1 MTVQTKRK
9 RDAAA
14 LADGRTASRSSK
26 PKRGKQSRIRIRIPS
41 IFLDRNFLPGWI
53 VVAAVLLMVL
63 PNIIVGTVTLTAR
76 TISAVPEAIASIP
89 SIVSGWF
96 TPHSVIAPL
105 FTSEIDHWSGD
116 IQRWSSE
123 HNLDPNLVATV
134 MQIESCGHPT
144 VSSYAGAQGL
154 FQVMPF
160 HFASDED
167 QLDPNTN
174 AMRGMNFLET
184 CIEYADGDPGL
195 AMACYNGGPSVTMK
209 PFTEWSDQTRRY
221 YLWGTGIYQEA
232 QQNAGRSET
241 LQEWLDAGG
250 SRLCDSAAV
259 ALGIQ

>member
-9 RDAAA
+9 RGDSA
-14 LADGRTASRSSK
+14 LVNGRAVSRSTK
-26 PKRGKQSRIRIRIPS
+26 PKRGKQSKIRIRIPS
-41 IFLDRNFLPGWI
+41 IFLDRNLLPGWI
-53 VVAAVLLMVL
+53 VVAAVVLMVL
-63 PNIIVGTVTLTAR
+63 PNIIVGTLTFTAR

-89 SIVSGWF
+89 GVVSGWF

-105 FTSEIDHWSGD
+105 FTSEIDHWSSD
-116 IQRWSSE
+116 IGRWSSE
-123 HNLDPNLVATV
+123 HDLDPNLVATV

-174 AMRGMNFLET
+174 AMRGMNFLEE
-184 CIEYADGDPGL
+184 CIGYADGDPGL

-209 PFTEWSDQTRRY
+209 PFAEWPEQTQRY
-221 YLWGTGIYQEA
+221 YRWGTGIYQEA
-232 QQNAGRSET
+232 QHNAGRSTT

-250 SRLCDSAAV
+250 SHLCDSAASV
-259 ALGIQ
+259 LGIP